1 MIELAPVTRRH
12 RLTQKRA
19 ALALGIGLVAVPV
32 VPLAANAA
40 LPERD
45 WSTGAAEVT
54 PIELVTAEGERVA
67 VAAIDGWQVTDHGSS
82 VTMHD
87 DGAVVIIEAY
97 DRLDRDPAAV
107 AQRLMRAN
115 RLSGVSAALDG
126 GVISG
131 RDGSALTGDTCV
143 AVTTTTTGSCAFLYD
158 DDIVVSVVALADP
171 DSPAPAIDAVAGL
184 ITREAAS

>member
-1 MIELAPVTRRH
+1 MIERAPVTRRH

-19 ALALGIGLVAVPV
+19 AFALGIGLVAVPLA
-32 VPLAANAA
+32 PLAANAA

-67 VAAIDGWQVTDHGSS
+67 VAARDGWQVTDHGSS

-131 RDGSALTGDTCV
+131 NGATLSGDTCV
-143 AVTTTTTGSCAFLYD
+143 AVTTDTTGTCAFLYD
-158 DDIVVSVVALADP
+158 DDVVVSVIALTGP
-171 DSPAPAIDAVAGL
+171 DSQGPDIDTIAGL
-184 ITREAAS
+184 ISRETQQ